1 MTGKSSPRSIVVLSA
16 HSGDFVWRAGGAIAH
31 AAETGAEVRVIC
43 LSFGERGESQGL
55 WADPDMT
62 LETVKIARRKEAS
75 EAADILGAHI
85 EFLDLGDYPLNVTS
99 SAFDEIVDHLRRA
112 EPDLLLTHVANDPYN
127 RDHNLAH
134 ETLLR
139 ARMVAQAQGHKTD
152 APPIGAPQILMFEP
166 HQPEMCGF
174 VPNLLLDITGV
185 FDRKQRAMQCMSA
198 QQHLVDY
205 YTDLAQR
212 RGVQA
217 VRNGGARSIRYA
229 EAHQRVFPVVSEELI

>member
-1 MTGKSSPRSIVVLSA
+1 M
-16 HSGDFVWRAGGAIAH
+16 
-31 AAETGAEVRVIC
+31 
-43 LSFGERGESQGL
+43 
-55 WADPDMT
+55 
-62 LETVKIARRKEAS
+62 
-75 EAADILGAHI
+75 
-85 EFLDLGDYPLNVTS
+85 
-99 SAFDEIVDHLRRA
+99 
-112 EPDLLLTHVANDPYN
+112 ANDPYN

-139 ARMVAQAQGHKTD
+139 ARMVAQAQGLKTD
-152 APPIGAPQILMFEP
+152 APPIGAPQVLMFEP

-205 YTDLAQR
+205 YTDLAKR

-217 VRNGGARSIRYA
+217 VRNGGDRSIKCA